1 MYKTKLFLLFLLL
14 NFTVI
19 QTCVQNTAQAADSCI
34 QLPALDIQEKNLA
47 NGMTL
52 LVQENHA
59 HDLVAFE
66 IIVKTGSIYEA
77 DLQGSG
83 IAHLVEHMMFDGTL
97 NRPPGEI
104 EGQIKSLGGTMNGY
118 TSFQF
123 TGYTLVLPAKNAAAA
138 IEILSDMIKN
148 PLFDQTEMIKEKE
161 VILSEIKMNQDDPD
175 RLLRRKFWEY
185 AYNTAPYNLPI
196 IGLEALFN
204 RLEQKD
210 LVNFYNKWYMP
221 NNIIFAVSGDVQ
233 SDQIEQIVE
242 NAFSDFKIKPYP
254 VTALPAIA
262 PSKGIKSHII
272 PFDVNASQM
281 IIGFSSVVLTDP
293 HSAALDI
300 IATILGQG
308 NSSLLHKSLLR
319 DKELVYSIGAFN
331 YTPGFRGM
339 FGISCMLDKENKQK
353 VLDEIFKTLDQLKNK
368 KISQAQIDKAKNLYM
383 SDYFLAQQSVQAQAS
398 NMATDY
404 AYTQDVNFT
413 RNYINQLSKI
423 TAEDIQRCAKKYLNK
438 ENYIAVML
446 EPISD
451 DTDQAKMQSETAAK
465 IQEITFDNGLRLIL
479 KHNSQQP
486 IISLGLY
493 ANGGT
498 RWETDQDNGIFNLIS
513 SLLTKG
519 TKKRSADDIAQTV
532 ESLGASV
539 SGFSGYNSFGLQ
551 LDCLSKDIE
560 SGIDIFSDI
569 ILNSDFPD
577 KEIEIAKYLVQ
588 KQIAI
593 QNDDIFRNTFNL
605 TKQALFDSFP
615 YRLNKIGKPQS
626 IESLNRKILL
636 AKKNSFLIP
645 QNMVLTVFGDFD
657 QEKITKLI
665 KQKISKKL
673 KIGKMPTQPV
683 FNEQVKNKQKI
694 IKNKRDKQQAVL
706 VLAFPG
712 CDIFSEDRQA
722 LEFLNDILISPG
734 AIIYKRIREKDG
746 MAYTMGGGLVSG
758 LDTGFFYLYV
768 ATTPK
773 SVDAVKSIL
782 IEEINKVKA
791 EIVSSDIINATKN
804 YFIGTSKLSRQ
815 ANSSLGFIVGLD
827 VLYGLGAEYY
837 QQLDLRVNALNQEK
851 IKQVAIKYL
860 DWDKSVLVVT
870 KDKFNE

>member
-1 MYKTKLFLLFLLL
+1 MYKIKLFLLFLFL
-14 NFTVI
+14 NFIVF
-19 QTCVQNTAQAADSCI
+19 QTCDQNITQAADNSI
-34 QLPALDIQEKNLA
+34 QLPALHIQEKILD

-66 IIVKTGSIYEA
+66 IIVKTGSLYEG

-83 IAHLVEHMMFDGTL
+83 IAHLVEHMLFKGTL
-97 NRPPGEI
+97 THPDGEI
-104 EGQIKSLGGTMNGY
+104 EAMVKSLGGIMNGY
-118 TSFQF
+118 TSHQF
-123 TGYTLVLPAKNAAAA
+123 TGYTLVLPAKNALAA
-138 IEILSDMIKN
+138 IEILSDMVKN
-148 PLFDQTEMIKEKE
+148 PLFDQAEMIKEKE

-185 AYNTAPYNLPI
+185 AYNIAPYNLPV
-196 IGLEALFN
+196 IGFEALFN
-204 RLEQKD
+204 NLGQKD
-210 LVNFYNKWYMP
+210 LINFYNKWYIP
-221 NNIIFAVSGDVQ
+221 NNIIIAVSGDVK
-233 SDQIEQIVE
+233 SSQIEKSIE
-242 NAFSDFKIKPYP
+242 NAFNDFKIKPYP
-254 VTALPAIA
+254 QKALPQIL
-262 PSKGIKSHII
+262 PNKGIKSHII

-293 HSAALDI
+293 DSAALDI
-300 IATILGQG
+300 IAIILGQG
-308 NSSLLHKSLLR
+308 NSSLLHKGLLR

-339 FGISCMLDKENKQK
+339 FGISCMLDKQNKQE
-353 VLDEIFKTLDQLKNK
+353 VLDEIFKNFEKLKNK
-368 KISQAQIDKAKNLYM
+368 KISQVQIEKAKNLYM

-398 NMATDY
+398 NLATDY
-404 AYTQDVNFT
+404 AYSHDVNFT

-438 ENYIAVML
+438 ENYMSVIL
-446 EPISD
+446 EPLSLKK
-451 DTDQAKMQSETAAK
+451 AQSEPKIEFASK
-465 IQEITFDNGLRLIL
+465 IQEITFENGLRLIL
-479 KHNSQQP
+479 KHIPRQP

-513 SLLTKG
+513 ALLTKG
-519 TKKRSADDIAQTV
+519 TKKRSAEDIALTV

-560 SGIDIFSDI
+560 SGIEIFSDI
-569 ILNSDFPD
+569 ILNADLSE
-577 KEIEIAKYLVQ
+577 KEIEIAKHLVQ
-588 KQIAI
+588 KQIMI

-605 TKQALFDSFP
+605 TRNALFESYP
-615 YRLNKIGKPQS
+615 YRLNKIGKNES
-626 IESLNRKILL
+626 IKKMNRKILL
-636 AKKNSFLIP
+636 AKKDSFLIP
-645 QNMVLTVFGDFD
+645 QNMVITVFGDFD
-657 QEKITKLI
+657 QIKITKLI
-665 KQKISKKL
+665 KQKISEKL
-673 KIGKMPTQPV
+673 EKGEMPAQPV
-683 FNEQVKNKQKI
+683 FSEPPKDKQQTI
-694 IKNKRDKQQAVL
+694 ENKRDKQQAVL

-734 AIIYKRIREKDG
+734 AIIYKRIREKAG
-746 MAYTMGGGLVSG
+746 MAYTMGGGSVSG

-768 ATTPK
+768 ATTPE

-782 IEEINKVKA
+782 IEEINKAKA
-791 EIVSSDIINATKN
+791 EIISSDIIDATKN

-827 VLYGLGAEYY
+827 VLYGLGSEYY
-837 QQLDLRVNALNQEK
+837 LQLDQRVNDLNQEK
-851 IKQVAIKYL
+851 IKQVAAKYL
-860 DWDKSVLVVT
+860 DWGKSVLVVT
-870 KDKFNE
+870 KDKVDE